1 MATANFTD
9 MSVLATDPTFTNRVL
24 ISLVQYCTVTIP
36 SETIAAT
43 AVQLHVSRKQ
53 YASAILNNPTLYK
66 PLFVNAVAANQ
77 IVANEATVSGTIA
90 LANGATLATA
100 AALCLDADIS
110 NAIAAAFNAFIS
122 GI

>member
-9 MSVLATDPTFTNRVL
+9 MSVLATAGTFGNRVL

-36 SETIAAT
+36 SE
-43 AVQLHVSRKQ
+43 AVSTNAVALHVARKQ
-53 YASAILNNPTLYK
+53 YASGVLNNPSIYK

-77 IVANEATVSGTIA
+77 IVANEATINGTIA
-90 LANGATLATA
+90 GAAGATLDTA

-110 NAIAAAFNAFIS
+110 NAVAAAFNAFIS
-122 GI
+122 SI